1 MLRRKAFNHPYQCTT
16 TDKVFIMNKVPA
28 TPIGIAVGIAL
39 GFAGAF
45 GGFWAFLLVLVTTII
60 GGIVGAVIDGRINV
74 GDYVGG
80 RSNRST
86 NR

>member
-1 MLRRKAFNHPYQCTT
+1 LRCKNFTHPLHHIAI
-16 TDKVFIMNKVPA
+16 DKVTTMNKTSA

-45 GGFWAFLLVLVTTII
+45 GGFWAFLLVLVTAIV
-60 GGIVGAVIDGRINV
+60 GGVIGAVIDGRINV

-86 NR
+86 SR